1 MSSIITPYDIYQ
13 YIKTKCSNKIK
24 FKSTLPDYIWESLNI
39 FRDLPDYKGVR
50 GTISCDNLP
59 EFEYPRDIVG
69 YIYAFV
75 TSSDD
80 NSFNQQLNKYRD
92 LIEVA
97 QQIFS
102 YNGGTDD
109 IKQNPLID
117 VGIVLLGDNLS
128 KLSSPEGSLDA
139 LTKISELLPKQLK
152 DQFDNSLLDYSKIS
166 SQQIAKKQT
175 RKNITVRDEKEE
187 RAIKAVTPLV
197 ENTIEYCST
206 FNKDFSN
213 ISTNSVLRF
222 LIPKLVKENVDL
234 SQIDKVDPHEIDCTS
249 MYRQAENAVA
259 TYSPNVRNLIFNNKL
274 AQLLADQLYDQIVKK
289 SKTMTITTKEEVES
303 ELKRYE
309 QLQREEER
317 QLEVIEEVLN
327 KIYSYFKGERTN
339 IGISGQKLY
348 EFLQE
353 YLYILNEAGLS
364 PQQYQLLGKMV
375 SAFVEILNEAG
386 LSPQQYDKIFE
397 KIVILP
403 DNVKRT
409 VAKALIDILSAY
421 QKGEITQQQALDA
434 VMSVIGI
441 EQKSVQQ
448 EPQTTRSPTNITG
461 TSITS
466 TSYILPPTGT
476 STANPSMPTLPRSRK
491 QTTEEISKRAKKQE
505 EKEEEE
511 KEEEINAELLDTI
524 KSLSKEGYRVL
535 TTKEMLIKYIKE
547 YNIHNAMFIA
557 YDSAFIIIIPAS
569 ESGSKKP
576 SAIYVSPDF
585 TNKFLTLID
594 NTLSL
599 YKQSGMYNYKYF
611 GDLIG
616 AEVSVDKI
624 EGTNINLIVT
634 TPVVLI
640 QRYGYSKL
648 IFIKRID
655 TINYCIVYINNGKFY
670 GVLPNCG
677 MNYKPGS
684 LLSMTPE
691 EITLYAERK

>member
-1 MSSIITPYDIYQ
+1 MSSITTPYDTYQ
-13 YIKTKCSNKIK
+13 YIKTNCSNKIK
-24 FKSTLPDYIWESLNI
+24 FKSTLPDYVWESLNI

-50 GTISCDNLP
+50 GSISCDNLP
-59 EFEYPRDIVG
+59 DFEYPRDIVG

-75 TSSDD
+75 TSTND

-117 VGIVLLGDNLS
+117 VGIVLLGDNLA
-128 KLSSPEGSLDA
+128 KLSSPESSLDA
-139 LTKISELLPKQLK
+139 LMKISDQLPKNLK
-152 DQFDNSLLDYSKIS
+152 DQFDNFVLYYSKIS
-166 SQQIAKKQT
+166 SQQIAKKST

-197 ENTIEYCST
+197 KNTIEYCST
-206 FNKDFSN
+206 FIKDFSN

-249 MYRQAENAVA
+249 VYRQAENAVA
-259 TYSPNVRNLIFNNKL
+259 SYSPNVRNLIFNNKL
-274 AQLLADQLYDQIVKK
+274 AQLLADQLYDQIAKM
-289 SKTMTITTKEEVES
+289 SKTMTITTKEKVES
-303 ELKRYE
+303 EIERYE

-317 QLEVIEEVLN
+317 QLEVIEEILN

-364 PQQYQLLGKMV
+364 PQQY
-375 SAFVEILNEAG
+375 
-386 LSPQQYDKIFE
+386 DKIFE

-409 VAKALIDILSAY
+409 VAKTLIDILTAY
-421 QKGEITQQQALDA
+421 QKGEITQEQALDA
-434 VMSVIGI
+434 LMFVIGI

-448 EPQTTRSPTNITG
+448 TPETSKTLPNITS
-461 TSITS
+461 TSIAS

-476 STANPSMPTLPRSRK
+476 SIANPSIPTPPRSRK
-491 QTTEEISKRAKKQE
+491 QPTEEINKRTKKQE
-505 EKEEEE
+505 EKEE
-511 KEEEINAELLDTI
+511 INVELLETI

-535 TTKEMLIKYIKE
+535 TTKEMLIKYIKD
-547 YNIHNAMFIA
+547 YNIHKALFIA
-557 YDSAFIIIIPAS
+557 YDSAFIVIIPAS

-576 SAIYVSPDF
+576 SAIYASSDF
-585 TNKFLTLID
+585 TSKFLTLAD
-594 NTLSL
+594 NALSF

-634 TPVVLI
+634 TPIVLI

-655 TINYCIVYINNGKFY
+655 TINYCIVYINNGNFY

-677 MNYKPGS
+677 MNYKPGT

>member
-1 MSSIITPYDIYQ
+1 MSSITTPYDIYQ
-13 YIKTKCSNKIK
+13 YIKTNCNNKIK
-24 FKSTLPDYIWESLNI
+24 FKSELPDYIWESLNI

-59 EFEYPRDIVG
+59 EFEYPRDLVG

-75 TSSDD
+75 TSSNND
-80 NSFNQQLNKYRD
+80 SFNQQLNKYRD

-97 QQIFS
+97 QQLFS

-128 KLSSPEGSLDA
+128 KLSSPESSLDA
-139 LTKISELLPKQLK
+139 LIKISELLPKQLK
-152 DQFDNSLLDYSKIS
+152 DQFDNFLLYYSKIS
-166 SQQIAKKQT
+166 SQQIAKKPS

-187 RAIKAVTPLV
+187 RAIKAATPLV
-197 ENTIEYCST
+197 KNTIGYCST
-206 FNKDFSN
+206 FIKDFSN

-222 LIPKLVKENVDL
+222 LIPKLVKEDVDL

-249 MYRQAENAVA
+249 IYHQAENAVVS
-259 TYSPNVRNLIFNNKL
+259 YSPNVRNLIFNNKL
-274 AQLLADQLYDQIVKK
+274 AQLLADQLYEQIVKMSK
-289 SKTMTITTKEEVES
+289 SMTIATKEEVES
-303 ELKRYE
+303 EMERYE

-317 QLEVIEEVLN
+317 ELEVIEEVLN
-327 KIYSYFKGERTN
+327 KIYSLLKNERTN

-353 YLYILNEAGLS
+353 YLYILNEADLS

-375 SAFVEILNEAG
+375 ETFVEILKEAG

-409 VAKALIDILSAY
+409 VAKALIDILAAY
-421 QKGEITQQQALDA
+421 QKGKISQQQALDA

-441 EQKSVQQ
+441 EQKSIQQ
-448 EPQTTRSPTNITG
+448 TPETSKTLPNIAN

-466 TSYILPPTGT
+466 TPHILPPTGT
-476 STANPSMPTLPRSRK
+476 SIANPSMPTLPRSRK
-491 QTTEEISKRAKKQE
+491 QTTEKISKRTREQ
-505 EKEEEE
+505 EEEE
-511 KEEEINAELLDTI
+511 KEEINVELLDTI

-535 TTKEMLIKYIKE
+535 STKEMLIRYIKD
-547 YNIHNAMFIA
+547 YNIHKGLFIA

-576 SAIYVSPDF
+576 SAIYASPDF
-585 TNKFLTLID
+585 TNKFLTLI
-594 NTLSL
+594 NNALSS

-611 GDLIG
+611 GELIG

-640 QRYGYSKL
+640 QRYGFSKL
-648 IFIKRID
+648 LFIKRID
-655 TINYCIVYINNGKFY
+655 TINYCIVYINNGNFY
-670 GVLPNCG
+670 GVLSNCG
-677 MNYKPGS
+677 MNYKPGT